1 MPLTMFFDSLD
12 NGLKNNSFYDV
23 NRVDKHTVILFKEKL
38 SKPLGLSKA
47 YLYFKNQNEQFSNLE
62 KIQLFYTDNREVEL
76 SLSNLKVNVTL
87 EENLFQFTAPP
98 NTNIK

>member
-1 MPLTMFFDSLD
+1 MFFDSLD

-23 NRVDKHTVILFKEKL
+23 NKVDNHTIISFKEKL

-47 YLYFKNQNEQFSNLE
+47 YLYFKNQSEQFANLE
-62 KIQLFYTDNREVEL
+62 KIHLFYTDNREVEL
-76 SLSNLKVNVTL
+76 NFSNLKTNIAL
-87 EENLFQFTAPP
+87 DDSLFQFVAPP